1 MTKITNLTGVSFND
15 SKNAMMELLI
25 FELKL
30 ALVSKLNLCHKNLHQ
45 GHPTRAFSKIL
56 CLCSQI
62 SFVPF

>member
-30 ALVSKLNLCHKNLHQ
+30 ALVSKLNTYVQKW
-45 GHPTRAFSKIL
+45 T
-56 CLCSQI
+56 
-62 SFVPF
+62 